1 MIKYDEDGKLE
12 GCSQLTYC
20 NECMAFPMGLGC
32 PNKKEEEIKATE
44 E

>member
-20 NECMAFPMGLGC
+20 NECIAFPMGLGC
-32 PNKKEEEIKATE
+32 PNKKRRRNKND
-44 E
+44 